1 MRLLER
7 DAALAQLD
15 SAFAEAAEGRGAVAL
30 VSGEAGIGKTSLVAR
45 FAGDRAASARVLWGA
60 CDDLAVPRPLGPF
73 LDMAG
78 DAPQLGEALRA
89 PGRIDAFAAVLAE
102 LGREP
107 PTLCVVEDAHWAD
120 EATLDLLMFL
130 ARRIDRAATLLVV
143 TFRDDELTSDN
154 PLRRVAAAVSP
165 GRARR
170 VELAPLSLEAVGEL
184 AGDGDDVAALH
195 EATAGNPFFVTEA
208 IGAGLERTP
217 PTVRDAVLARAA
229 RLSPPARS
237 ALEMMSVVP
246 ARTELAVLEH
256 CLGEE
261 VAGAVAEGEQR
272 GLVAMVDDGHV
283 RFRHELGRRAVEEG
297 LAGARRRELNRAV
310 LEALLQVGAEPAR
323 LAHHAEAAGDP
334 AALLEHGLAAARAAV
349 AARSHREAAA
359 LYRRALRHVDL
370 LPPPERALALE
381 EASVEG
387 YHVDDPAMSVD
398 ARVRAVA
405 LRRELGDPLELGAS
419 LRWLSRVRWWTQDP
433 VGAELAA
440 EEAVA
445 ILEPLGPTRQLAMA
459 HSNRSQVAML
469 AQRTSDAIEAAG
481 EAIALAG
488 ELGDEETLSHAETNL
503 GTALMMSEAL
513 DEGQELL
520 ERGLE
525 RAMAA
530 GFDEHACRAL
540 TNLSWSFNDVVWL
553 DLARD
558 TAERGLA
565 FATER
570 DQWGFATYISAVLG
584 LINLWSGDWDAAA
597 AHAAGA
603 WASGGP
609 TTHRVPSLQVSA
621 LVDLRRGGEDPGPRL
636 EEAWEVA
643 RSTDEL
649 QRLRP
654 VAAALA
660 EQAWLAGDS
669 ARVDAVT
676 AETFELAL
684 ERGGGRDIGE
694 LAVWRARAGLLAEPP
709 EPCLAPYALEIAGD
723 HRGAAAEWAALG
735 APYERALALIGADD
749 PEALLEALDA
759 LDRLGAAPVAA
770 RVRGRLRELGVARIP
785 RGPRAATRAH
795 PAGLS
800 ARELEVL
807 DLVGEGLSNPEIA
820 ERLVLSSRTV
830 EHHVAS
836 ARRKL
841 GAASRQ
847 EAARAARAG
856 DAGGTAA
863 R

>member
-7 DAALAQLD
+7 DAALAQLE
-15 SAFAEAAEGRGAVAL
+15 SALAEAAEGRGVVAL

-60 CDDLAVPRPLGPF
+60 CDDLAVARPLGPF
-73 LDMAG
+73 LDIASG
-78 DAPQLGEALRA
+78 DAPELGQALRA
-89 PGRIDAFAAVLAE
+89 PGRIDALAAVLAE

-107 PTLCVVEDAHWAD
+107 TLCVIEDAHWAD

-130 ARRIDRAATLLVV
+130 ARRIDRAATLLVI
-143 TFRDDELTSDN
+143 TFRDDELAADH

-184 AGDGDDVAALH
+184 ARDGDDVAALH

-229 RLSPPARS
+229 RLSPSARS

-256 CLGEE
+256 CLGQEG
-261 VAGAVAEGEQR
+261 AGAVAECEQR
-272 GLVAMVDDGHV
+272 GLAVVVDDGHV

-310 LEALLQVGAEPAR
+310 LEALLDIGAEPAR

-334 AALLEHGLAAARAAV
+334 AALLEHGLAAARRAV

-359 LYRRALRHVDL
+359 LYSRVLPHLDL
-370 LPPPERALALE
+370 LPPEERALALE

-387 YHVDDPAMSVD
+387 YHVDDAPLAVD
-398 ARVRAVA
+398 ARVEAVA
-405 LRRELGDPLELGAS
+405 LRRELGDPLALGAS
-419 LRWLSRVRWWTQDP
+419 LRWLSRVSWWTQDP
-433 VGAELAA
+433 VSAERAA

-469 AQRTSDAIEAAG
+469 AQRTSDAVEAAG
-481 EAIALAG
+481 RAIALAG
-488 ELGDEETLSHAETNL
+488 ELGDEETLAHAETNL
-503 GTALMMSEAL
+503 GTALMMSEAF

-520 ERGLE
+520 ERSLE

-530 GFDEHACRAL
+530 GLDEHACRAL
-540 TNLSWSFNDVVWL
+540 TNLAWSFNDVVWL

-558 TAERGLA
+558 TAERALA
-565 FATER
+565 LASER

-584 LINLWSGDWDAAA
+584 LINLSSGDWDAAA
-597 AHAAGA
+597 AHAAEA
-603 WASGGP
+603 WASGGR

-621 LVDLRRGGEDPGPRL
+621 LVDLRRGGEDPAPRL
-636 EEAWEVA
+636 AEAWEIA
-643 RSTDEL
+643 RSTQEL

-654 VAAALA
+654 IAAARA
-660 EQAWLAGDS
+660 EHAWLAGD
-669 ARVDAVT
+669 AAQVDAVT
-676 AETFELAL
+676 AATFELAL

-709 EPCLAPYALEIAGD
+709 EPCLTPYALEIAGD

-749 PEALLEALDA
+749 PEALLEALEVLDA
-759 LDRLGAAPVAA
+759 LGAAPVAA
-770 RVRGRLRELGVARIP
+770 RVRTRLRQLGAPRIP
-785 RGPRAATRAH
+785 RGPRASTRAH

-807 DLVGEGLSNPEIA
+807 DLVGEGMSNPEIA
-820 ERLVLSSRTV
+820 ERLVLSARTV

-847 EAARAARAG
+847 EAARAARDGG
-856 DAGGTAA
+856 DAPA

>member
-7 DAALAQLD
+7 DPALAQLE
-15 SAFAEAAEGRGAVAL
+15 SALAEAAEGHGAVAL

-60 CDDLAVPRPLGPF
+60 CDDLAVARPLGPF
-73 LDMAG
+73 LDIASG
-78 DAPQLGEALRA
+78 DAPELGEALRA

-102 LGREP
+102 LGRER
-107 PTLCVVEDAHWAD
+107 PTLCVIEDAHWAD

-130 ARRIDRAATLLVV
+130 ARRIDRAATLLAI
-143 TFRDDELTSDN
+143 TFRDDELPPDH

-208 IGAGLERTP
+208 IGAGLDRTP

-261 VAGAVAEGEQR
+261 GAAAVAECEQR
-272 GLVAMVDDGHV
+272 GLAMVDDGHV

-310 LEALLQVGAEPAR
+310 LEALLDIGAEPAR

-334 AALLEHGLAAARAAV
+334 AALLEHGLAAARRAV

-359 LYRRALRHVDL
+359 LYRRVLRHMDL
-370 LPPPERALALE
+370 LPPEERAAALE

-387 YHVDDPAMSVD
+387 YHVDDAPLAVD
-398 ARVRAVA
+398 ARVEAVA
-405 LRRELGDPLELGAS
+405 LRRELGDPLALGAS
-419 LRWLSRVRWWTQDP
+419 LRWMSRVSWWTQDP
-433 VGAELAA
+433 VEAERAA

-469 AQRTSDAIEAAG
+469 AQRTPDAVEHAG
-481 EAIALAG
+481 RAIGLAG
-488 ELGDEETLSHAETNL
+488 ELGDEETLAHAETNL
-503 GTALMMSEAL
+503 GTALMMSEAF

-520 ERGLE
+520 ERSLE

-530 GFDEHACRAL
+530 GLDEHACRAL

-558 TAERGLA
+558 TAERALA
-565 FATER
+565 LASER

-621 LVDLRRGGEDPGPRL
+621 LVDLRRGGEDAAPRL
-636 EEAWEVA
+636 AEAWEIA
-643 RSTDEL
+643 RSTQEL

-654 VAAALA
+654 
-660 EQAWLAGDS
+660 
-669 ARVDAVT
+669 
-676 AETFELAL
+676 
-684 ERGGGRDIGE
+684 
-694 LAVWRARAGLLAEPP
+694 
-709 EPCLAPYALEIAGD
+709 IA
-723 HRGAAAEWAALG
+723 
-735 APYERALALIGADD
+735 
-749 PEALLEALDA
+749 
-759 LDRLGAAPVAA
+759 
-770 RVRGRLRELGVARIP
+770 
-785 RGPRAATRAH
+785 
-795 PAGLS
+795 
-800 ARELEVL
+800 
-807 DLVGEGLSNPEIA
+807 
-820 ERLVLSSRTV
+820 
-830 EHHVAS
+830 
-836 ARRKL
+836 
-841 GAASRQ
+841 
-847 EAARAARAG
+847 AARAAGRRGPRPAG
-856 DAGGTAA
+856 SGRGGWWGRRTP
-863 R
+863 RPRRRGPRRRPSRLTRG

>member
-15 SAFAEAAEGRGAVAL
+15 SALAEAAEGHGAVAL

-45 FAGDRAASARVLWGA
+45 FAGDRAASTRVLWGA
-60 CDDLAVPRPLGPF
+60 CDDLAVARPLGPF
-73 LDMAG
+73 LDIASG
-78 DAPQLGEALRA
+78 DAPELGEALRA

-102 LGREP
+102 LGRER
-107 PTLCVVEDAHWAD
+107 PTLCVIEDAHWAD

-130 ARRIDRAATLLVV
+130 ARRIDRAATLLAI
-143 TFRDDELTSDN
+143 TFRDDELPPDH

-184 AGDGDDVAALH
+184 AGGGDDVAALH

-208 IGAGLERTP
+208 IGAGLDRTP
-217 PTVRDAVLARAA
+217 PTVRDAVLARTA

-261 VAGAVAEGEQR
+261 GAAAVAECEQR
-272 GLVAMVDDGHV
+272 GLAMVDDGHV

-297 LAGARRRELNRAV
+297 LAGARRRELNREV
-310 LEALLQVGAEPAR
+310 LEALLDIGAEPAR

-334 AALLEHGLAAARAAV
+334 AALLEHGLAAARRAV

-359 LYRRALRHVDL
+359 LYRRVLRHMDL
-370 LPPPERALALE
+370 LPPEERAAALE

-387 YHVDDPAMSVD
+387 YHVDDAPLAVD
-398 ARVRAVA
+398 ARVEAVA
-405 LRRELGDPLELGAS
+405 LRRELGDPLALGAS
-419 LRWLSRVRWWTQDP
+419 LRWMSRVSWWTQDP
-433 VGAELAA
+433 VEAERAA

-469 AQRTSDAIEAAG
+469 AQRTPDAVEHAG
-481 EAIALAG
+481 RAIALAG
-488 ELGDEETLSHAETNL
+488 ELGDEETLAHAETNL
-503 GTALMMSEAL
+503 GTALMMSEAF

-520 ERGLE
+520 ERSLE

-530 GFDEHACRAL
+530 GLDEHACRAL

-558 TAERGLA
+558 TAERALA
-565 FATER
+565 LASER

-621 LVDLRRGGEDPGPRL
+621 LVDLRRGGEDPAPRL
-636 EEAWEVA
+636 AEAWEIA
-643 RSTDEL
+643 RSTQEL

-654 VAAALA
+654 VAAARA
-660 EQAWLAGDS
+660 EHAWLAGD
-669 ARVDAVT
+669 AAQVDAVT

-709 EPCLAPYALEIAGD
+709 EPCLTPYALEIEGD

-749 PEALLEALDA
+749 PDALLEALEV

-795 PAGLS
+795 PSGLS

-820 ERLVLSSRTV
+820 ERLVLSARTV

-841 GAASRQ
+841 GATSRQ

-856 DAGGTAA
+856 DGGDAPA